1 MTRDELI
8 ARYRESAKSFRLQDI
23 EGNDITPEQAADR
36 ELARLAAKTASKTVT
51 KETKTMSPP
60 KKPASK
66 IDLAARAVDVHVK
79 AALRRA
85 RAEEGDGGEPCEFCN
100 GTGKRKSQKQVEDD
114 QRRDVDQ
121 RGQAL
126 AAVAREIAKRDG
138 VAYPEALKRAGKERP
153 DLLRVYQQR

>member
-1 MTRDELI
+1 MT
-8 ARYRESAKSFRLQDI
+8 K
-23 EGNDITPEQAADR
+23 
-36 ELARLAAKTASKTVT
+36 ASK
-51 KETKTMSPP
+51 
-60 KKPASK
+60 K
-66 IDLAARAVDVHVK
+66 IDIAGLDVLVK
-79 AALRRA
+79 SSLRRA

-138 VAYPEALKRAGKERP
+138 IGYPAALRRAGKERP